1 MPSRELSG
9 LEPRVLLD
17 GSPWNHP
24 VGTRVGCGSP
34 TGEPVRLSR
43 STSTD
48 GVRSSRRA
56 HLTALSRLRFGVR
69 RRSVRV
75 LDQ

>member
-1 MPSRELSG
+1 MPITRIVRPS
-9 LEPRVLLD
+9 EPRVLLD

-43 STSTD
+43 STSTEASR
-48 GVRSSRRA
+48 GRRA
-56 HLTALSRLRFGVR
+56 GPTSLRCPG
-69 RRSVRV
+69 
-75 LDQ
+75 